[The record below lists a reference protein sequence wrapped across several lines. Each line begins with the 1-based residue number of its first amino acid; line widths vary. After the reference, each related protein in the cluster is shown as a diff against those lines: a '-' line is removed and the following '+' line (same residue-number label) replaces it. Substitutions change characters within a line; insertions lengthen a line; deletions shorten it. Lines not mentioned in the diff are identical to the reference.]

1 MDINGNQW
9 NMYWL
14 WMACWIGY
22 PPVSSN
28 IGWEIRK
35 IPSKSGCVS
44 QEIELELG
52 DFQFFRR
59 GHWSFSSYYGQK
71 NITEIIPIFF
81 CFLLYDPKLYYYSQ
95 IILFPWCFFIVWSY
109 DPKLV
114 YWRPQGST
122 CSEWKQLDAKASPE
136 WVLKCPKG
144 WGVMCRSPAV
154 PKVLGR
160 WSRKIASVSLA
171 YFRLLPSLEEEDLA
185 VSWCEHWVTMG
196 LPEIPMDYHCLPLNR
211 LTRH

>member
-81 CFLLYDPKLYYYSQ
+81 L
-95 IILFPWCFFIVWSY
+95 FFIVWS
-109 DPKLV
+109 
-114 YWRPQGST
+114 QI
-122 CSEWKQLDAKASPE
+122 
-136 WVLKCPKG
+136 VLLFPNY
-144 WGVMCRSPAV
+144 
-154 PKVLGR
+154 
-160 WSRKIASVSLA
+160 I
-171 YFRLLPSLEEEDLA
+171 
-185 VSWCEHWVTMG
+185 
-196 LPEIPMDYHCLPLNR
+196 IPMMFFYCMIIWSQTVLFLLYSYHLYPSHSMTIHFLLCLIAILMDGDGMWWR
-211 LTRH
+211 W